1 MQSTYCSTIIYYQK
15 MKRLVLLTALL
26 SIALTSFAQEYP
38 NEVNNKNSAKPIP
51 SKVNDIKLIY
61 SLVHY
66 GYEYED
72 AISLLKAAQILKQ
85 CKYKLPELD
94 ADTLLAHARSY
105 TPNDNDLLSLIE
117 KIDYG
122 TFYPKQTDPNGCAEI
137 IHQHGA
143 VGEGKYS
150 LEMVS
155 GYSTDTYTI
164 EFKENKRAIVQVKG
178 VGLTDLDLYIY
189 DKKGKLITSDT
200 GDSDDC
206 ECVWTPKWTGEF
218 TIRIKNRG
226 SMYNLYY
233 MQTN

>member
-1 MQSTYCSTIIYYQK
+1 

-26 SIALTSFAQEYP
+26 SIALTSFAQDYS
-38 NEVNNKNSAKPIP
+38 NEELKYSINQLP
-51 SKVNDIKLIY
+51 SKVENIRLVY
-61 SLVHY
+61 SLVEY
-66 GYEYED
+66 GNENED
-72 AISLLKAAQILKQ
+72 AISLITAAQILKRW
-85 CKYKLPELD
+85 KYRLPD
-94 ADTLLAHARSY
+94 INADTLLANARTY
-105 TPNDNDLLSLIE
+105 AQNDKDFLSLLLIKRTE
-117 KIDYG
+117 IG
-122 TFYPKQTDPNGCAEI
+122 RFNPKQTGNGCAEI

-143 VGEGKYS
+143 VGEEKYS
-150 LEMVS
+150 LDMVS
-155 GYSTDTYTI
+155 AHSTDTYTI
-164 EFKENKRAIVQVKG
+164 EFKENKKAVVQVKG

-189 DKKGKLITSDT
+189 DKNGNLITSDT